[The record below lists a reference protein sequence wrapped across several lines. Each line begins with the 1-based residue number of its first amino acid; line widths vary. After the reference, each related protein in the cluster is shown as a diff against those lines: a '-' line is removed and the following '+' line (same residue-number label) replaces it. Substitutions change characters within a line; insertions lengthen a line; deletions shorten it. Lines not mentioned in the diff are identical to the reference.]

1 MILSAWHARVI
12 KKLTCWYTGK
22 YITGKDRGMLE
33 LKKESIQ
40 MLRIKNKAASQVTFD
55 EDYNVPD
62 VKPDIGRMVQSKA
75 DVSMDEVRLSEGRAL
90 LKGTLNVDLLYVGEK
105 EGRIYS
111 LSAKLPLD
119 EIINL
124 EGIEGGDKL
133 CLNWEIEDLSVHV
146 IHSRKLNIKAIV
158 TFYAVVD
165 EQAKIELPVSLDDPT
180 VSVKKKDIRL
190 MSLCVHKKDTLR
202 IKDDITLASNRPNVE
217 NLLWYT
223 IEPRNLDL
231 RPEENK
237 LRVKGELAVFI
248 LYTGAEEDALP
259 QWLEYTMPFNSEV
272 ECNGCSEELIPHI
285 EVALIH
291 QGVEVKPDPDG
302 EERILQV
309 DAVLELNMKMYR
321 EEDHELILDAYSPL
335 KECVLHGRKEV
346 LESLL
351 VRNFSKCRLT
361 DRIEV
366 KENQGKVL
374 QLCHSS
380 GKVKVDKTRVT
391 EKGIVAE
398 GIVALKILYIIG
410 NDEMPFYSMDAMLPF
425 THLIEAKDIGQDCTY
440 FLKAELEQ
448 LSTAMADG
456 AEIEV
461 KAAVGL
467 NVLVFRQW
475 EEQVIESVEEQPLDR
490 KKIENMPGIT
500 VYIVKTG
507 DSLWDI
513 ARKFYTTV
521 DEICSV
527 NSLTEKEVKPGQP
540 LILVKQVP
548 V

>member
-1 MILSAWHARVI
+1 
-12 KKLTCWYTGK
+12 
-22 YITGKDRGMLE
+22 MLE
-33 LKKESIQ
+33 LGKESIQ
-40 MLRIKNKAASQVTFD
+40 MLRVKNKAVSQVTFD

-62 VKPDIGRMVQSKA
+62 VKPDIGRLVQSKA
-75 DVSMDEVRLSEGRAL
+75 DVSMDEVRLSEGRAF

-105 EGRIYS
+105 EGRICS

-165 EQAKIELPVSLDDPT
+165 ELTGIELPVSLDAPE
-180 VSVKKKDIRL
+180 VSVKKKTIRL
-190 MSLCVHKKDTLR
+190 MSLRVHKKDTLR

-237 LRVKGELAVFI
+237 LHVKGELAVFF
-248 LYTGAEEDALP
+248 LYTGPDEENPP
-259 QWLEYTMPFNSEV
+259 QWLEYTMPFSSEV
-272 ECNGCSEELIPHI
+272 ECSGCAENLIPHI
-285 EVALIH
+285 ETALIH
-291 QGVEVKPDPDG
+291 QGIEVKPDTDG

-321 EEDHELILDAYSPL
+321 EEEYELILDAYSPV
-335 KECVLHGRKEV
+335 KECVLHSRKET

-361 DRIEV
+361 DRVEV
-366 KENQGKVL
+366 KESQGKVL

-380 GKVKVDKTRVT
+380 GRVKVDKTRIT
-391 EKGIVAE
+391 DKGILAE
-398 GIVALKILYIIG
+398 GIVVLKILYIVG

-440 FLKAELEQ
+440 FLQADLEQ

-456 AEIEV
+456 DEIEV

-475 EEQVIESVEEQPLDR
+475 EERVIESVEEQPLDR
-490 KKIENMPGIT
+490 KKIESMPGIT
-500 VYIVKTG
+500 VYIVKVG
-507 DSLWDI
+507 DTLWDI

-521 DEICSV
+521 DEICNV
-527 NSLTEKEVKPGQP
+527 NSLAEKDVKPGQP

-548 V
+548 DSYS

>member
-1 MILSAWHARVI
+1 M
-12 KKLTCWYTGK
+12 
-22 YITGKDRGMLE
+22 E

-40 MLRIKNKAASQVTFD
+40 MLRIKNKATSQVTFD

-75 DVSMDEVRLSEGRAL
+75 EVSMDEVRLSEGRAL

-105 EGRIYS
+105 KGKIYS
-111 LSAKLPLD
+111 LSAKLPMD
-119 EIINL
+119 EVINL

-165 EQAKIELPVSLDDPT
+165 ELAEVKLPAALDDAEI
-180 VSVKKKDIRL
+180 SVKKKTIPL
-190 MSLCVHKKDTLR
+190 MNLCVHKKDTLR

-223 IEPRNLDL
+223 IEPRNLDI

-237 LRVKGELAVFI
+237 LRVKGELAVFV
-248 LYTGAEEDALP
+248 LYTGSEEENPP
-259 QWLEYTMPFNSEV
+259 QWLEYIMPFNNEA
-272 ECNGCSEELIPHI
+272 ECTGCLEELIPHI
-285 EVALIH
+285 EVSLIH
-291 QGVEVKPDPDG
+291 QGMEVKPDPDG

-309 DAVLELNMKMYR
+309 DAVLELNMRMYK
-321 EEDHELILDAYSPL
+321 EEEHELLLDAYSPV
-335 KECVLHGRKEV
+335 KECVLHRKNEM

-380 GKVKVDKTRVT
+380 GKVKVDKTRIT
-391 EKGIVAE
+391 DKGIVAE

-425 THLIEAKDIGQDCTY
+425 THLVEAKDIGQDCTY
-440 FLKAELEQ
+440 FLQADLEQ

-475 EEQVIESVEEQPLDR
+475 EEQIIESVEEQPLDR
-490 KKIENMPGIT
+490 KKIESMPGIT
-500 VYIVKTG
+500 VYIVKNG
-507 DSLWDI
+507 DTLWDI

-521 DEICSV
+521 DEICNV
-527 NSLTEKEVKPGQP
+527 NSLAEKEVKAGQP

-548 V
+548 Q

>member
-1 MILSAWHARVI
+1 M
-12 KKLTCWYTGK
+12 
-22 YITGKDRGMLE
+22 E
-33 LKKESIQ
+33 LRKESIQ

-62 VKPDIGRMVQSKA
+62 AKPDIGRMVQSKA
-75 DVSMDEVRLSEGRAL
+75 DVSMDEVRLSEGRAF
-90 LKGTLNVDLLYVGEK
+90 LKGTLNVDVLYVGEK

-165 EQAKIELPVSLDDPT
+165 EMTKIELPVEMNDPEI
-180 VSVKKKDIRL
+180 SVKKKTIRL
-190 MSLCVHKKDTLR
+190 MSLRVHKKDTLR

-237 LRVKGELAVFI
+237 LRVKGELAVFVI
-248 LYTGAEEDALP
+248 YTGPDGENPP
-259 QWLEYTMPFNSEV
+259 QWLEYTLPFNNEV
-272 ECNGCSEELIPHI
+272 ECSGCSEELIPHI
-285 EVALIH
+285 EVSLIH
-291 QGVEVKPDPDG
+291 QGVEVKPDSDG

-309 DAVLELNMKMYR
+309 DAVLELNMKMYK
-321 EEDHELILDAYSPL
+321 EEEHELILDAYTPL
-335 KECVLHGRKEV
+335 KECVLHDRKEV

-361 DRIEV
+361 ERIEV
-366 KENQGKVL
+366 KESQGKVL

-380 GKVKVDKTRVT
+380 GKVKVDKTRIT
-391 EKGIVAE
+391 DKGIVAE
-398 GIVALKILYIIG
+398 GIVVLKILYIIG

-440 FLKAELEQ
+440 FLQADLEQ

-456 AEIEV
+456 DELEV
-461 KAAVGL
+461 KAAIGL

-475 EEQVIESVEEQPLDR
+475 EENIIESVEEQPLDR
-490 KKIENMPGIT
+490 KKIESMPGIT
-500 VYIVKTG
+500 VYIVKAG

-513 ARKFYTTV
+513 ARQFYTTV

-527 NSLTEKEVKPGQP
+527 NSLVEKEVKPGQP

-548 V
+548 D

>member
-1 MILSAWHARVI
+1 M
-12 KKLTCWYTGK
+12 
-22 YITGKDRGMLE
+22 E
-33 LKKESIQ
+33 LRKENIQ
-40 MLRIKNKAASQVTFD
+40 MLRVKNKAASQVTFD

-62 VKPDIGRMVQSKA
+62 VKPDIGRLVQSKA
-75 DVSMDEVRLSEGRAL
+75 DVSMDEVRLSEGRAF

-165 EQAKIELPVSLDDPT
+165 EMRTIELPVELNDPDI
-180 VSVKKKDIRL
+180 SVKKKTIRL
-190 MSLCVHKKDTLR
+190 MSLRVHKKDTLR

-217 NLLWYT
+217 TLLWYT

-237 LRVKGELAVFI
+237 LRVKGELAVFL
-248 LYTGAEEDALP
+248 LYAGTEEANPP

-272 ECNGCSEELIPHI
+272 ECSGCSEELIPHI
-285 EVALIH
+285 EVSLIH
-291 QGVEVKPDPDG
+291 QGMEVKPDPDG

-321 EEDHELILDAYSPL
+321 EEEHELLLDAYSPL
-335 KECVLHGRKEV
+335 KECVLHARKEL

-361 DRIEV
+361 DRIEI
-366 KENQGKVL
+366 KESQGKVL

-380 GKVKVDKTRVT
+380 GKVKVDKTKISD
-391 EKGIVAE
+391 KGIVAE
-398 GIVALKILYIIG
+398 GIVMLKILYIIG

-440 FLKAELEQ
+440 FLQADLEQ

-456 AEIEV
+456 DELEV

-490 KKIENMPGIT
+490 KKIESMPGIT
-500 VYIVKTG
+500 VYIVKAG

-527 NSLTEKEVKPGQP
+527 NSLTEKEIKPGQP

-548 V
+548 N

>member
-1 MILSAWHARVI
+1 MELITKRVHTMRT
-12 KKLTCWYTGK
+12 KC
-22 YITGKDRGMLE
+22 E
-33 LKKESIQ
+33 
-40 MLRIKNKAASQVTFD
+40 AVSQVTFD
-55 EDYNVPD
+55 EDLNVPD
-62 VKPDIGRMVQSKA
+62 VKPDVGRMIQKKGEIQI
-75 DVSMDEVRLSEGRAL
+75 DEMQVSDGHVFFNGAL
-90 LKGTLNVDLLYVGEK
+90 LVALLYVSDSMERK
-105 EGRIYS
+105 IQS
-111 LSAKLPLD
+111 LLGTLPIAETMHLEDLQSGQKVKL
-119 EIINL
+119 E
-124 EGIEGGDKL
+124 
-133 CLNWEIEDLSVHV
+133 WELEDLSVQL

-165 EQAKIELPVSLDDPT
+165 ELAEVKLPAALDDAEI
-180 VSVKKKDIRL
+180 SVKKKTIPL
-190 MSLCVHKKDTLR
+190 MNLCVHKKDTLR

-223 IEPRNLDL
+223 IEPRNLDI

-237 LRVKGELAVFI
+237 LRVKGELAVFV
-248 LYTGAEEDALP
+248 LYTGSEEENPP
-259 QWLEYTMPFNSEV
+259 QWLEYIMPFNNEA
-272 ECNGCSEELIPHI
+272 ECTGCLEELIPHI
-285 EVALIH
+285 EVSLIH
-291 QGVEVKPDPDG
+291 QGMEVKPDPDG

-309 DAVLELNMKMYR
+309 DTVLELNMRMYK
-321 EEDHELILDAYSPL
+321 EEEHELLLDAYSPV
-335 KECVLHGRKEV
+335 KECVLHRKNEM

-380 GKVKVDKTRVT
+380 GKVKVDKTRIT
-391 EKGIVAE
+391 DKGIVAE

-425 THLIEAKDIGQDCTY
+425 THLVEAKDIGQDCTY
-440 FLKAELEQ
+440 FLQADLEQ

-475 EEQVIESVEEQPLDR
+475 EEQIIESVEEQPLDR
-490 KKIENMPGIT
+490 KKIESMPGIT
-500 VYIVKTG
+500 VYIVKNG
-507 DSLWDI
+507 DTLWDI

-521 DEICSV
+521 DEICNV
-527 NSLTEKEVKPGQP
+527 NSLAEKEVKAGQP

-548 V
+548 Q

>member
-1 MILSAWHARVI
+1 
-12 KKLTCWYTGK
+12 
-22 YITGKDRGMLE
+22 MLE
-33 LKKESIQ
+33 LKKENIR
-40 MLRIKNKAASQVTFD
+40 MLHIKNKAASQVTFD

-75 DVSMDEVRLSEGRAL
+75 DVSMDEVRLSEGRAVI
-90 LKGTLNVDLLYVGEK
+90 KGTLNTDLLYVGEK
-105 EGRIYS
+105 EGKVYS
-111 LSAKLPLD
+111 LSAKLSLD

-133 CLNWEIEDLSVHV
+133 CLSWEIEDLSVHI

-158 TFYAVVD
+158 TLYAVVD
-165 EQAKIELPVSLDDPT
+165 ELTEIELPVSLNEPEI
-180 VSVKKKDIRL
+180 SAKKRKFRL
-190 MSLCVHKKDTLR
+190 MSLCIHKKDTLR

-217 NLLWYT
+217 NLLWY
-223 IEPRNLDL
+223 IVEPRNLNL

-237 LRVKGELAVFI
+237 LRVKGELAVFV
-248 LYTGAEEDALP
+248 LYTGAGEEIPP
-259 QWLEYTMPFNSEV
+259 QWLEYTIPFNSEV

-285 EVALIH
+285 EPSLIH

-321 EEDHELILDAYSPL
+321 EEEQELILDVYSPF
-335 KECVLHGRKEV
+335 KECVLHGERKL

-351 VRNFSKCRLT
+351 VRNFSRCRLT
-361 DRIEV
+361 ERIEV

-380 GKVKVDKTRVT
+380 GRVKVDKTRIT
-391 EKGIVAE
+391 DKGIVAE

-425 THLIEAKDIGQDCTY
+425 THLIEANEIGTDCTY
-440 FLKAELEQ
+440 SLQADLEQ

-475 EEQVIESVEEQPLDR
+475 EEQIIESVEEQPLDHR
-490 KKIENMPGIT
+490 KIESLPGIT
-500 VYIVKTG
+500 VYVVKTG
-507 DSLWDI
+507 DTMWDI
-513 ARKFYTTV
+513 ARRFYTTV
-521 DEICSV
+521 DEICSI
-527 NSLTEKEVKPGQP
+527 NSVTENEVKPGQQ
-540 LILVKQVP
+540 LLLVKQVP
-548 V
+548 EHRPGSNTN